1 MENNE
6 VMNYIKDIIDSIDG
20 DVWIYK
26 MDELEK
32 SIIREDE
39 EEMEKEK
46 RKESEEVGN
55 YGLKGKRRCYKVV
68 G

>member
-1 MENNE
+1 
-6 VMNYIKDIIDSIDG
+6 
-20 DVWIYK
+20 